1 VAVGQVLGIGAI
13 FWFKDLASKQ
23 IRAAQKELLSLQK
36 TATFSTKTMLA
47 PMGLVQM
54 GKGLKTMANWCW
66 DAFPYSGCYTYCKF

>member
-36 TATFSTKTMLA
+36 LLHSLQNNACSNGTCAN
-47 PMGLVQM
+47 
-54 GKGLKTMANWCW
+54 GKRFKNYGNWCW
-66 DAFPYSGCYTYCKF
+66 DAFPSSVCYTYCKF